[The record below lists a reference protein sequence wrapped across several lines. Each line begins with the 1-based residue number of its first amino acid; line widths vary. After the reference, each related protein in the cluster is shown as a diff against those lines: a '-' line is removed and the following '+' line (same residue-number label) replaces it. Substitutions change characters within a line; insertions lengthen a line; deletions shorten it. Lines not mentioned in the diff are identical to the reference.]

1 MKLSIFN
8 PLNYRQKKTPNL
20 SAPYPTSI
28 SSSTL
33 ASSKDAFASKPKKT
47 WQKIIYC
54 CCFRSNTTKIVPAP
68 PTSSSPPA
76 FPFSQLETQSLKT
89 KIVTK
94 GGLFLINENGDLKL
108 KIPKNILDIQCS
120 QSLIL
125 SKSGVE
131 ILKQYLFKNSEN
143 PQLDELNQLSK
154 LNFPDQNKKLLERL
168 HDLGMFIYMLA
179 NLEDPNNSKNP
190 LTYFFKNNTPHKEA
204 YPFVEKIS
212 NITTIPESVEYMEPI
227 TLPSLD
233 LIRKNYNVNNY
244 FLTESTPLTYEDKI
258 IISQF
263 LKKYTSAALTLTSLD
278 KKNISRLLAE
288 YTSDELTSDELTAED
303 KKIISQL
310 LKKYTSAVLTL
321 TSLDKKNMS
330 QLLKKYTSNKL
341 TSEDKK
347 IISQLLDE
355 IEACTNFDIY
365 HQYIVLFAILEESI
379 NLFDKKKSTII
390 PADSDHKLVISLLI
404 NPTFLDA
411 FHKFQSSKTST
422 NTLHP

>member
-28 SSSTL
+28 SSSTI

-278 KKNISRLLAE
+278 KKN
-288 YTSDELTSDELTAED
+288 
-303 KKIISQL
+303 
-310 LKKYTSAVLTL
+310 
-321 TSLDKKNMS
+321 MS

-411 FHKFQSSKTST
+411 FHKFQASKTST